1 MMRKI
6 MIMPL
11 FLLSLCI
18 PYALRADMYT
28 TMKGIMSD
36 MTQYVDFLED
46 SLSQEIVHMQGD
58 IITSEGATFSR
69 TLHQGWIY
77 GIAAF
82 GDWRIK
88 DLDITIYKDID
99 GEWVEVASD
108 DESDNHPVIA
118 VEPSETAVYLIELN
132 VYKWAEEYSAAHY
145 GMLIYHEI
153 GE

>member
-1 MMRKI
+1 
-6 MIMPL
+6 
-11 FLLSLCI
+11 
-18 PYALRADMYT
+18 
-28 TMKGIMSD
+28 MKGIMSD

-46 SLSQEIVHMQGD
+46 SLSQEIVHMQAD
-58 IITSEGATFSR
+58 IITAEGATFSR
-69 TLHQGWIY
+69 TLHQGWTY

-88 DLDITIYKDID
+88 DLDIIIYEEVE

-108 DESDNHPVIA
+108 DESDNHPVLT
-118 VEPSETAVYLIELN
+118 VVPSETNVYLIELT

-153 GE
+153 EE

>member
-1 MMRKI
+1 MRRI
-6 MIMPL
+6 MATPL
-11 FLLSLCI
+11 FLLCLCI
-18 PYALRADMYT
+18 PYVLHADMYT

-36 MTQYVDFLED
+36 MTQYVEFLED
-46 SLSQEIVHMQGD
+46 SLSQEIVHMQAD
-58 IITSEGATFSR
+58 IITTKGATFSR
-69 TLHQGWIY
+69 TLHQGWTY

-88 DLDITIYKDID
+88 DLDIIIYEDVD

-108 DESDNHPVIA
+108 DESDNHPVLT
-118 VEPSETAVYLIELN
+118 VEPSETNVYLIELT

-153 GE
+153 EE